1 MNNRKIPYF
10 IILVA
15 AIALLVV
22 ISPAGAEH
30 IETHMSPVDA
40 KLTQYIRQ
48 DNASEHDAETSVMRW
63 QAMGEFYEKQGLLT
77 RDNFDYEKAA
87 DVSAARWQAMADFY
101 KDSELLTRDSFD
113 YEKAA
118 DVSAARWQAMGE
130 FYKDSELLTRDNFD
144 YSEAADASVL
154 R

>member
-22 ISPAGAEH
+22 ISPVGAEH
-30 IETHMSPVDA
+30 TETHMSPVDA
-40 KLTQYIRQ
+40 KLIQYVRQ
-48 DNASEHDAETSVMRW
+48 DNAYEHDAGISAMRW

-87 DVSAARWQAMADFY
+87 DLSAARWQAMA
-101 KDSELLTRDSFD
+101 
-113 YEKAA
+113 
-118 DVSAARWQAMGE
+118 E
-130 FYKDSELLTRDNFD
+130 FYKDSEQLTRDDFD
-144 YSEAADASVL
+144 YEAAADASVL